1 MSDEEADST
10 LEENEVPA
18 EDEFMPEEQLESEA
32 ESEQNMSNYEEEDI
46 DEAEEEQLI
55 VKIKNQMERSFWIGK
70 TTRLP

>member
-55 VKIKNQMERSFWIGK
+55 VKRKNQMEYQELLI
-70 TTRLP
+70 RLPV